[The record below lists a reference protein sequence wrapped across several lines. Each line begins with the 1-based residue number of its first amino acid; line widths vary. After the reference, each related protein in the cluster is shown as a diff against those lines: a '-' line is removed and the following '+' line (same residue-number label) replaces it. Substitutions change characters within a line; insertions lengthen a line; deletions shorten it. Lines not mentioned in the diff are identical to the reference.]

1 MQAEQLSRV
10 GISPEALEAELNQ
23 IHAPDFVKN
32 LRVSWGQD
40 ATGDEAVWVWMRV
53 PEGVTAQA
61 GAMAA
66 IKAYKKQIQVRVF
79 ELAPG
84 VWPYF
89 RLEN

>member
-1 MQAEQLSRV
+1 MQAEQMPPV
-10 GISPEALEAELNQ
+10 GMSPESLEAALAE
-23 IHAPDFVKN
+23 ISAPEFVEN
-32 LRVSWGQD
+32 LRVSWGED

-53 PEGVTAQA
+53 PEGVTAQP

-66 IKAYKKQIQVRVF
+66 IKAYKKQMQAKVF

>member
-1 MQAEQLSRV
+1 MKAEQLSRV
-10 GISPEALEAELNQ
+10 GISPEALEAALAQ
-23 IHAPDFVKN
+23 ISAPEFVEK

-53 PEGVTAQA
+53 PEGVTAQPE
-61 GAMAA
+61 AMAE
-66 IKAYKKQIQVRVF
+66 IKSYKKEMQTKVW